1 MKKIPILL
9 LIGSLVATLSLT
21 GCGSS
26 NVKELDEPLES
37 STTVQSEN
45 GQELQ
50 VGQILSIKDDQITI
64 TLGSMESGQLP
75 SEQHSKKTRNTLTSS
90 AVQPSPDNQTP
101 PDGQPPEKPAGQTS
115 PDGQPPEKPDDQSNP
130 NGQTSPSGKASSPTD
145 KNTIVLTDETLTLTT
160 DDATV
165 ISYMD
170 NKTST
175 AAISELKVGTT
186 IAVQLDKDGKTAKQI
201 LIIE

>member
-1 MKKIPILL
+1 MYFGGRFMKKITIFL
-9 LIGSLVATLSLT
+9 LISSLVAALSLT

-37 STTVQSEN
+37 STTIQSEN

-50 VGQILSIKDDQITI
+50 VGQILAIKDNQITI
-64 TLGSMESGQLP
+64 TLGSMESDQIPNGQNSEKP
-75 SEQHSKKTRNTLTSS
+75 SS
-90 AVQPSPDNQTP
+90 QTP
-101 PDGQPPEKPAGQTS
+101 PN
-115 PDGQPPEKPDDQSNP
+115 DQASQSDKISNST
-130 NGQTSPSGKASSPTD
+130 NKS
-145 KNTIVLTDETLTLTT
+145 TIVLTDETLTLTI

-165 ISYMD
+165 ISFMD

-175 AAISELKVGTT
+175 AAISELKLGTT
-186 IAVQLDKDGKTAKQI
+186 IAVQLNQGDKTAKQI

>member
-1 MKKIPILL
+1 MKKITIFL
-9 LIGSLVATLSLT
+9 LISSIVATLSLT

-26 NVKELDEPLES
+26 NVKELDKPLEN
-37 STTVQSEN
+37 STTVQSED

-75 SEQHSKKTRNTLTSS
+75 GAQNSKKTTYTPTAST
-90 AVQPSPDNQTP
+90 VQPSPDGQTP
-101 PDGQPPEKPAGQTS
+101 PDGQPPEKPAGQTP
-115 PDGQPPEKPDDQSNP
+115 PDDQPPEKPDGQSAP
-130 NGQTSPSGKASSPTD
+130 NGQTQNGKTLSSTD
-145 KNTIVLTDETLTLTT
+145 KNTIALTDETLTLTI
-160 DDATV
+160 DDATI

-170 NKTST
+170 NKAST
-175 AAISELKVGTT
+175 AAISQLKVGTT

-201 LIIE
+201 LIIQ